1 MSNTS
6 TGSTSTFDGAGVNIS
21 ANTRKQT
28 AVIYDVL
35 SEGPIE
41 GLVDNVASIRLN
53 DNPVANSTN
62 TGIIDPKQSFDGSY
76 VASSGTVTD
85 NQQNIFDGRTTAEGV
100 RQIRIAGAKKRATGT
115 ISTVAGNNI
124 ITSSSSFFASND
136 VVTPG
141 VLEPLIRIDGAG
153 RDGGQLVAGI
163 TQFINTSAI
172 RVDTTPMTT
181 VSNTN
186 AYIDLVDDIA
196 SYSGSTCTIS
206 PAGQG
211 VNVANTIITMSSPRR
226 SSTDTPVYNYQNFGY
241 AFRTGT
247 REQQYLPTPSGIG
260 SASIAHAVS
269 GGNLDTSSS
278 SGYPSPSSFGFETP
292 TEYTGSDLTIT
303 SSQMGVGN
311 PEEVDQLKVTIGFNS
326 MVSQKE
332 NGKLGPGFAE
342 YRMTFGYSRD
352 GGSTFTDVTK
362 VGRSTIATS
371 TSSYHKNGATKSSS
385 SGVIRTKTRQPFN
398 KVYTFDISRY
408 QPFDA
413 YRVKIERISAVNQKE
428 NSWQQT
434 NAGTVKQIENVITD
448 KLTYPYSAY
457 AAVVVDAEDFQKV
470 PKRSYR
476 IRGLKVKV
484 PTNYF
489 PKDEINTSTGARRT
503 SASYTRHI
511 TNGSDTGSVTDW
523 DGNFRGDKKTFSSP
537 THANHEPVYTSNP
550 VWIFF
555 DLLTNQRYGLGKY
568 LDEDFDFSQIDK
580 YTLFQLAKYCDEL
593 VPDGKGGTEPRF
605 TCNLYIQKDMDAIKM
620 LKNMASMMRSMLVWY
635 NGEVTLGTNMQK
647 GAVYTFTKANV
658 IEGAFS
664 YSGSAG
670 RFRNNQIA
678 VTWNDPDNGY
688 KQAVEVVE
696 DHNEIARTGKYR
708 RKNITAY
715 GCTSQGQAI
724 RHGKYQLLTEQLE
737 REVVNFSTGINA
749 GILKPGDIIDVQD
762 PDLTDVVASGRVTT
776 SSASSTTVIKT
787 DRDLTSYLNNTDA
800 FELHLIYPSGGA
812 YLAQPLATINSTNYV
827 QGDLILLDEDGAAIN
842 THAKASN
849 LKDDSGAL
857 VQTVWSEDVRVETQ
871 AISSFNASSVTVGT
885 AFSSAPDGEVIYTIS
900 GVAAATG
907 DDVTG
912 SLRQFMVNS
921 VKKDDSKGTYTIS
934 ATEYHVEKYDA
945 VDRGWNVYTYPEI
958 ARTPK
963 RTDNVPAPTGLT
975 ASIVPAGGGDAEGD
989 EFGINA
995 YDVVLNWTLPTSI
1008 RTDEN
1013 GNDLE
1018 DVYEHLAGFNI
1029 QHNMTIENEDYN
1041 ENDFKTLQHNSSTVG
1056 SYTIRNV
1063 VPALN
1068 NIVRVQTV
1076 NTNGYT
1082 SGYIQKVF
1090 DFDASQVNPFGAGT
1104 LGGGLNG
1111 GIQKGGSL
1119 TATVDINTSTGAV
1132 ALSNNTYVFTPPSGV
1147 AAKIITSGG
1156 TTTHQETAFS
1166 NMSNGDTA
1174 FLLMDYSDSS
1184 DCLKALQLVTDTTAT
1199 DPTHST
1205 KYNFEFLARLGES
1218 NNDLTAASGTIST
1231 TAGLPEV
1238 TGSSTTFVS
1247 DFSVGDVIAFQS
1259 AGANRFM
1266 AKVTAIES
1274 NTALTVDRGI
1284 PHAYSGVGVFKQG
1297 FTIDNLRDSVI
1308 GVVKK
1313 ASGSFTY
1320 EPLTNKV
1327 KIDDSNEIADN
1338 TVNAA
1343 IIALNSVGSV
1353 QIATNSIGTA
1363 AIVSDAIDSSH
1374 ISANSIDS
1382 AMIQAGEIDNSHI
1395 SANSIDS
1402 AMIQAN
1408 AIGSSE
1414 ISANSI
1420 GSVAIAANAIGSS
1433 EIEANSIGTVAIA
1446 ANSITSSQL
1455 TSNAVGSFTVTAN
1468 SITAVEVASNAIG
1481 AAQIAANSIAAAEIS
1496 ANSIGSAEIKAN
1508 SVNGTILLGNSVGST
1523 QIAINSVNGLIIS
1536 DGAID
1541 SASKLASN
1549 IINSAK
1555 ILTGAVEAQQLADN
1569 AVTTAA
1575 IAVNSVNTSELISDA
1590 VTGDIIAGN
1599 AVDTAQIKSDSI
1611 GSAAIIAGS
1620 IGNSEVAANAID
1632 TNNIVADAIDSS
1644 HISANSIN
1652 TNAIVTNSIDS
1663 SHISANSIGTNVI
1676 VSDAIDSSHIAAN
1689 SIGTNA
1695 IVSDAIDNSHIS
1707 ANSIDSNMIVAGE
1720 IDSTHIGANQIT
1732 AAAILAGTITN
1743 SQIAGNTI
1751 NSAVIQANAV
1761 DTPQINADAITS
1773 AKIEAGAVDTA
1784 AIDADAVTNAKIA
1797 ANAVQNA
1804 QIKAGAVENAQIAAN
1819 AVQNAQIKADSVD
1832 NAQIAGNAV
1841 ETAQIKSDNITTA
1854 SMAGNA
1860 ITNAKISSTDSMTLT
1875 VDGGTAGGWAL
1886 TNSTFSAGSPTVG
1899 GDNYTNQGIQLN
1911 SAGSIHAKNFFIDSS
1926 GNAEFKGTIAG
1937 DSAVISGTL
1946 QTSNIQ
1952 LGSFGAN
1959 VSGTTI
1965 GSWNENDKN
1974 YREIGTIGT
1983 GAGVYMG
1990 TTSVTT
1996 TDTSLHQQSNT
2007 NGGFHQRLSNNV
2019 DYLISESRLF
2029 GTESGN
2035 SNRTFFTQP
2044 AIFKYEGTGTVK
2056 LYIYAEADGANNKKV
2071 GHVDYRFIKLGTTD
2085 PQFSFTNLVGQALS
2099 TTLYANSQVTGG
2111 FSGTK
2116 TVSISGGSAQFKI
2129 DNGTFQTGTA
2139 QISNGSHINVQM
2151 TSASSNQTTTTT
2163 TVTIGNTSSSWSI
2176 TTGGTSGGG
2185 GLPGGGG
2192 GSPGGGQQ
2200 GGGQNQG
2207 QQQASFVYGTNLTL
2221 SDGTEKRVEDIE
2233 VGDVLKSFK
2242 DTNLD
2247 ENATNPH
2254 LSWTSKT
2261 LENASHGTCTVQ
2273 GINIVE
2279 AESFYIINSRLHVTG
2294 THYVLV
2300 LRGAEYSWKQVKDL
2314 QPGDYMIKDG
2324 LTLEK
2329 ILSVQPFT
2337 NEVDVY
2343 TFDTETAD
2351 SYIAEGVVVYDAEI

>member
-1 MSNTS
+1 MSNTAV
-6 TGSTSTFDGAGVNIS
+6 GSTSTLGPGGLSIS
-21 ANTRKQT
+21 GETRRQT

-41 GLVDNVASIRLN
+41 GLVDGVASIRLN
-53 DNPVANSTN
+53 DNPVANTTN
-62 TGIIDPKQSFDGSY
+62 TGVIDPKHSFDGSY
-76 VASSGTVTD
+76 VASSGTITD
-85 NQQNIFDGRTTAEGV
+85 NNTTNIFDGRSTVEGV
-100 RQIRIAGAKKRATGT
+100 RQIRIAGGKKKATGT

-136 VVTPG
+136 AAIPG

-153 RDGGQLVAGI
+153 LDGGQLIAGI

-181 VSNTN
+181 ASNTN
-186 AYIDLVDDIA
+186 AYVDLVDDIA
-196 SYSGSTCTIS
+196 TYSGATCTIA
-206 PAGQG
+206 PTGQG
-211 VNVANTIITMSSPRR
+211 IDVANTSIMVSSPRR
-226 SSTDTPVYNYQNFGY
+226 AVTDTPVYNYQNFGF
-241 AFRTGT
+241 AFRTG
-247 REQQYLPTPSGIG
+247 RRDQEFLPTPRGIG
-260 SASIAHAVS
+260 SASIAHSVS

-292 TEYTGSDLTIT
+292 TEYTGSDLTVT
-303 SSQMGVGN
+303 SAQMSVGN
-311 PEEVDQLKVTIGFNS
+311 PEEVDQLKVTIKFNS
-326 MVSQKE
+326 MISQKE

-342 YRMTFGYSRD
+342 YRITFGFSRD

-371 TSSYHKNGATKSSS
+371 TSSYHRNGASKSAS

-413 YRVKIERISAVNQKE
+413 YRVKIERITAVNQKE

-434 NAGTVKQIENVITD
+434 NAGTVASIENIITD
-448 KLTYPYSAY
+448 KLTYPYTAY
-457 AAVVVDAEDFQKV
+457 AAVVVDAEDFGKI

-476 IRGLKVKV
+476 IRGMKVKV

-489 PKDEINTSTGARRT
+489 PADEVNATTGARRT
-503 SASYTRHI
+503 NASYDRHI
-511 TNGSDTGSVTDW
+511 TNGTVESSVQDW

-537 THANHEPVYTSNP
+537 THINHEPVYTSNP

-568 LDEDFDFSQIDK
+568 LDEDFDFALVDK

-605 TCNLYIQKDMDAIKM
+605 TCNLYITKGMDALKM
-620 LKNMASMMRSMLVWY
+620 LKNMASMLRAMLVWY
-635 NGEVTLGTNMQK
+635 NGEVTLGANMQK
-647 GAVYTFTKANV
+647 GPVYTFTKANV
-658 IEGAFS
+658 INGTFA
-664 YSGSAG
+664 YSGTAA
-670 RFRNNQIA
+670 RFKHNQIA
-678 VTWNDPDNGY
+678 ITWNDPDNGY

-696 DHNEIARTGKYR
+696 DHNEIARTGKIK
-708 RKNITAY
+708 RKNISAY

-724 RHGKYQLLTEQLE
+724 RHGKYQLLTEDLE
-737 REVVNFSTGINA
+737 KEVVTFSTGINA
-749 GILKPGDIIDVQD
+749 AILKPGDVIDVQD
-762 PDLTDVVASGRVTT
+762 PDLTDTVASGRVTT

-787 DRDLTSYLNNTDA
+787 DRDLTSYLNNTDS
-800 FELHLIYPSGGA
+800 FDLHLIYPSGGA
-812 YLAQPLATINSTNYV
+812 YLSQPLATINSTNYV
-827 QGDLILLDEDGAAIN
+827 QGDLILLDEEGNAVD
-842 THAKASN
+842 THAKAAN
-849 LKDDSGAL
+849 LKDDSGAV
-857 VQTVWSEDVRVETQ
+857 VQAIWSEDVRVETQ
-871 AISSFNASSVTVGT
+871 TISSFNTTSITVGT
-885 AFSSAPDGEVIYTIS
+885 AFSSAPDGEVIYTVS
-900 GVAAATG
+900 GTETATG

-912 SLRQFMVNS
+912 SLRQFMINS
-921 VKKDDSKGTYTIS
+921 VKRDETKEVYTIS

-945 VDRGWNVYTYPEI
+945 VDSGWNLYTYPEI

-963 RTDNVPAPTGLT
+963 RTDDVPAPSGLT

-989 EFGINA
+989 EFGVNA

-1008 RTDEN
+1008 RKDKN

-1041 ENDFKTLQHNSSTVG
+1041 ENEFKTLTHNSVTVG
-1056 SYTIRNV
+1056 SYTIRDV

-1104 LGGGLNG
+1104 VGGGLNG

-1147 AAKIITSGG
+1147 AAKIISSGG

-1174 FLLMDYSDSS
+1174 FLLMDYSDNS

-1218 NNDLTAASGTIST
+1218 NNDITAASGTIST

-1343 IIALNSVGSV
+1343 IIAQNSIGSV

-1363 AIVSDAIDSSH
+1363 AIVADAIDSTH

-1382 AMIQAGEIDNSHI
+1382 AMIQAGQIGNSEI
-1395 SANSIDS
+1395 A
-1402 AMIQAN
+1402 AN
-1408 AIGSSE
+1408 AIGTAQ

-1420 GSVAIAANAIGSS
+1420 GTS
-1433 EIEANSIGTVAIA
+1433 EISAGSVGTIAIA

-1455 TSNAVGSFTVTAN
+1455 TSNAIGSFTVTAN

-1481 AAQIAANSIAAAEIS
+1481 AAQIAANSIATAEIS

-1555 ILTGAVEAQQLADN
+1555 ILSGAVEAQQLATN
-1569 AVTTAA
+1569 AVTAAA

-1590 VTGDIIAGN
+1590 VTGDIIAAN
-1599 AVDTAQIKSDSI
+1599 AVDTAQIKTDSI
-1611 GSAAIIAGS
+1611 GSAAIIAGA
-1620 IGNSEVAANAID
+1620 IGSSEMAANAIG
-1632 TNNIVADAIDSS
+1632 TANIVADAIDSS
-1644 HISANSIN
+1644 HISANSIGSTAIVAN
-1652 TNAIVTNSIDS
+1652 SIGQSEVAANSITTNAIVADSIDS
-1663 SHISANSIGTNVI
+1663 SHISANSIDSNAI
-1676 VSDAIDSSHIAAN
+1676 IADSIDSSHVAAN
-1689 SIGTNA
+1689 A
-1695 IVSDAIDNSHIS
+1695 INSS
-1707 ANSIDSNMIVAGE
+1707 MIIAGE
-1720 IDSTHIGANQIT
+1720 IDSSHIGANQIT
-1732 AAAILAGTITN
+1732 AAAVLAGTITN

-1751 NSAVIQANAV
+1751 NSAVIQAGAV
-1761 DTPQINADAITS
+1761 DTNQIAADAITS

-1784 AIDADAVTNAKIA
+1784 AIDADAVTNAKIG
-1797 ANAVQNA
+1797 ANA
-1804 QIKAGAVENAQIAAN
+1804 I
-1819 AVQNAQIKADSVD
+1819 QNAQIKADSVD

-1841 ETAQIKSDNITTA
+1841 QTAQIKSDNITTA
-1854 SMAGNA
+1854 TMAGNA

-1937 DSAVISGTL
+1937 DNAVISGTL

-1965 GSWNENDKN
+1965 GSYNNNDLN

-1990 TTSVTT
+1990 TIQAKGGDNHIKTIHFHVSDATVNTSSTT
-1996 TDTSLHQQSNT
+1996 SDTPLHTQSNT

-2019 DYLISESRLF
+2019 DYLIAESRLH
-2029 GTESGN
+2029 GTESSSGGTG
-2035 SNRTFFTQP
+2035 NRTFFNQP

-2056 LYIYAEADGANNKKV
+2056 LYMYAQADGSNGKKV

-2085 PQFSFTNLVGQALS
+2085 PQFSFSNLAGQALS

-2151 TSASSNQTTTTT
+2151 TSSASNLTTTST

-2176 TTGGTSGGG
+2176 TTGGTSGSGNP
-2185 GLPGGGG
+2185 PGGGG
-2192 GSPGGGQQ
+2192 GGNPGNGNNQQ
-2200 GGGQNQG
+2200 N
-2207 QQQASFVYGTNLTL
+2207 QQASFVHGTNLTL
-2221 SDGTEKRVEDIE
+2221 SDGTEKKVEDIE

-2254 LSWTSKT
+2254 LSWTSNT

-2279 AESFYIINSRLHVTG
+2279 AESFYIINTRLHVTG
-2294 THYVLV
+2294 THYILV

-2329 ILSVQPFT
+2329 ITSVQPFT

-2351 SYIAEGVVVYDAEI
+2351 SYIAEGVVVYDSEI